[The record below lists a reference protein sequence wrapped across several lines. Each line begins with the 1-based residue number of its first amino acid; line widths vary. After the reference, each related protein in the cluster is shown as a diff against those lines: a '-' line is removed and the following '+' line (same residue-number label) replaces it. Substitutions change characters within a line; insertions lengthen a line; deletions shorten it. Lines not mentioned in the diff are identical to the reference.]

1 MIDFNAEAEEILSEL
16 DCEVV
21 FQYPQKF
28 ANLPVVSYYTLTE
41 NVAMR
46 ADNRELIQE
55 GYLQIDVWCDK
66 PCDCGRL
73 AVEINGLMEN
83 RGWTRQF
90 SMDQKREGN
99 DRIYH
104 RTMRF
109 AKAFTNL

>member
-1 MIDFNAEAEEILSEL
+1 MIDFNAEAEKILSRL

-28 ANLPVVSYYTLTE
+28 SKLPVVSYYTLTE

-46 ADNRELIQE
+46 ADNEELIQE
-55 GYLQIDVWCDK
+55 GYLQIDIWCDK

-73 AVEINGLMEN
+73 AVEINTLMEN
-83 RGWTRQF
+83 GGWTRQF
-90 SMDQKREGN
+90 SMDQKREQG

-109 AKAFTNL
+109 AKIFC